1 MTSLGPKVREGVSVL
16 NRPLKTSDISDIR
29 RDLEKELSTT
39 RIDGDNVQYAT
50 LISSWWFQTFLFSP
64 LFGEDSHF
72 DYIIFF
78 KWVETTTQI

>member
-29 RDLEKELSTT
+29 RDLEKELSTA

-50 LISSWWFQTFLFSP
+50 LISSWWFQTFFFSP

-72 DYIIFF
+72 D
-78 KWVETTTQI
+78 